1 MCCTPPR
8 VRTREPSAA
17 APRTPRALESPVK
30 AVGSVLVPSSTG
42 AGTGT
47 GTGPGTGTGTGTW

>member
-47 GTGPGTGTGTGTW
+47 GPGTGTGTGTW